1 MQNRYVG
8 DIGDFGKYGLLKAMC
23 LSSKTDNGPTLSL
36 GVNWYLVPDE
46 AHNDDGKHTGYLKL
60 TSPKRE
66 FYRDCDPELY
76 DSLRGIN
83 DKGPRNVASIRKQGV
98 LPSTTIFYEEFLTF
112 CDIRP
117 YQTSSREKRLAY
129 RKRWVKGAL
138 DATLNSDIVFF
149 DPDNGLEVSMKRNR
163 KYGVKYA
170 FFDELSPF
178 FDRGQSLVVYQ
189 HINHTEK
196 AEKQIQ
202 RRLQEIKERLT
213 PRAEPFALRFQR
225 FSARAFFII
234 PSERH
239 QTLLWERAKHFS
251 NGLWSQRC
259 HFDKVLYSN
268 TPTV

>member
-1 MQNRYVG
+1 
-8 DIGDFGKYGLLKAMC
+8 
-23 LSSKTDNGPTLSL
+23 
-36 GVNWYLVPDE
+36 
-46 AHNDDGKHTGYLKL
+46 
-60 TSPKRE
+60 
-66 FYRDCDPELY
+66 
-76 DSLRGIN
+76 
-83 DKGPRNVASIRKQGV
+83 
-98 LPSTTIFYEEFLTF
+98 YEEFRTF
-112 CDIRP
+112 CGIPSD
-117 YQTSSREKRLAY
+117 QKSSQKKRMAH
-129 RKRWVKGAL
+129 RDRWVKGAL
-138 DATLNSDIVFF
+138 DATVDCNLIFL
-149 DPDNGLEVSMKRNR
+149 DPDTGMETPSLKPHL
-163 KYGVKYA
+163 GHAIKYA
-170 FFDELSPF
+170 FFDELSQF

-202 RRLQEIKERLT
+202 RRLQEIKERLN

-251 NGLWSQRC
+251 NGLWSQHC